1 VTDYA
6 ALLSDLAVPRLVG
19 TPNHGRVRDI
29 LKRTLVARGFEIE
42 EHAFAASSV
51 RLGAVAMA
59 GAALAWGAIGTV
71 LLQFVRHPWVTIG
84 WIATVLALVIHV
96 LVTARARGDESVR
109 GVNLIARRPGSP
121 PPTIWL
127 VAHYDSKGQPIS
139 MATRLVA
146 VSLCLFGA
154 VGLLWHAGRL
164 LFLADPPFGQAAFV
178 VAPALI
184 GGVLLSMNRVTDG
197 SPGAVDNASA
207 LVAIV
212 MTLDLLPA
220 RADVGVLFPDAEEL
234 GLLGARAL
242 VEEREGVLAGS
253 AVVNLDGLDDR
264 GGTIALVHRAGPL
277 AQALGEQLGAMR
289 APWLPVL
296 VDGIELATAARE
308 CVTIMKGDWATT
320 RIVHTPRDTPERLTL
335 AGARA
340 VAEGVARAL
349 ALA

>member
-1 VTDYA
+1 MTDYT
-6 ALLSDLAVPRLVG
+6 ALLSELAVPRLVG
-19 TPNHGRVRDI
+19 TPNHARVRDI
-29 LKRTLVARGFEIE
+29 LKRELAARGYDVQ
-42 EHAFAASSV
+42 EHAFAAGSG

-59 GAALAWGAIGTV
+59 GAALAWGAIGAV
-71 LLQFVRHPWVTIG
+71 VLQFVRYPWVTIG
-84 WIATVLALVIHV
+84 WIATVLAVVIHV

-109 GVNLIARRPGSP
+109 GVNLIARREGSP
-121 PPTIWL
+121 APTTWL

-164 LFLADPPFGQAAFV
+164 AFLIDPPFGQAVYA

-197 SPGAVDNASA
+197 SPGAVDNATA
-207 LVAIV
+207 LVATF
-212 MTLDLLPA
+212 MTLDLLRGP
-220 RADVGVLFPDAEEL
+220 ADVGVLFPDAEEL

-242 VEEREGVLAGS
+242 VEERGS
-253 AVVNLDGLDDR
+253 LLDGTAVINFDGLDDR
-264 GGTIALVHRAGPL
+264 GRTIALVHRAGPL
-277 AQALGEQLGAMR
+277 TRVLREELGATP

-296 VDGIELATAARE
+296 VDGIELAAGVRE

-320 RIVHTPRDTPERLTL
+320 RVVHTLRDTPDRLTL
-335 AGARA
+335 TGAQG

-349 ALA
+349 QPV